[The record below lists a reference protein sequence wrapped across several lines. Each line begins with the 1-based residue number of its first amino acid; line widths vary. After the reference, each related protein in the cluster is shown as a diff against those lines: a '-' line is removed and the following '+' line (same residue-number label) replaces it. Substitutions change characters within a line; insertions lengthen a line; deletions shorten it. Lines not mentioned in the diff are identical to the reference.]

1 MRNKSF
7 IRFYDTLSEAVKA
20 DDVNAVSISY
30 TGFIVLKPND
40 TFFQITDT
48 PNGIEF
54 ATLESVK
61 LVKCDN
67 TEVADVSD
75 KFYFNQITDVN
86 GINQIEFEFGYV
98 GTDYGTQPLHLKLTD
113 INGNVFYTNAF
124 LITNNQKST
133 LTFDYWADTDLY
145 DIPYSVSDKKQRI
158 TLNGIFNHTPT
169 TATTNKSY
177 TQTTGNK
184 TNYRNIVSYSDKYLI
199 EFIDRF
205 CLNRLHFLFAH
216 PFVYINGE
224 RVTISNVKFD
234 ERKGT
239 SNLLS
244 GDFEANYTGEN
255 YTYIPQLYEYLQLV
269 SLTPENGSTISLSSF
284 NFKFYANFN
293 KEVSV
298 ATDAVAKLYKDNVL
312 LLSSPYGDNFSANG
326 NEVEFNFSAIAVD
339 PFEEGDYS
347 IRLEANKIFSGYEM
361 FGGFGVTDWVVVI
374 AGAEFSSSDFNDE
387 FLI

>member
-7 IRFYDTLSEAVKA
+7 IRFYDTLAEAVKA
-20 DDVNAVSISY
+20 DDVNAVNISY
-30 TGFIVLKPND
+30 TGFIVLKTND

-48 PNGIEF
+48 PEGIEF

-61 LVKCDN
+61 LVKCSG
-67 TEVADVSD
+67 EVLADVSD
-75 KFYFNQITDVN
+75 KFYFNQITDAN

-98 GTDYGTQPLHLKLTD
+98 GTDYQTTPIHLKLTD

-124 LITNNQKST
+124 LITNNQTNT

-145 DIPYSVSDKKQRI
+145 DIPYSVGEKKQRI
-158 TLNGIFNHTPT
+158 TLNSIFNHTPT

-184 TNYRNIVSYSDKYLI
+184 INYRNIVNYADKYLI

-205 CLNRLHFLFAH
+205 CLNRLYCLFSH

-224 RVTISNVKFD
+224 RVTVNNIKFD

-244 GDFEANYTGEN
+244 GDFEANYTGET
-255 YTYIPQLYEYLQLV
+255 YTYTPQLYEYLQLV
-269 SLTPENGSTISLSSF
+269 SLDPENGSTVGLSSF
-284 NFKFYANFN
+284 TFKFYANFN
-293 KEVSV
+293 KDVNIN
-298 ATDAVAKLYKDNVL
+298 ADAVAKLYKDNVL
-312 LLSSPYGDNFSANG
+312 LLSLPYGDNFSASG
-326 NEVEFNFSAIAVD
+326 GEVEFNFSAIAVD
-339 PFEEGDYS
+339 PFEAGEYS
-347 IRLEANKIFSGYEM
+347 VRLEADKIFSGDEM
-361 FGGFGVTDWVVVI
+361 FGGFGVSDWVVNI
-374 AGAEFSSSDFNDE
+374 ADAEFSSSDFNSE